1 MLLAPADPGADAE
14 ARRLRDG
21 LGGEAK
27 DARPAAPETVDALF
41 AADESLWP
49 GLAAAFRADFRA
61 LDRLLL
67 RLHYRRGAELD
78 APRRERVLRFL
89 TLGYALSGDVRY
101 LNEFL
106 WFSPDPAHP
115 YAAANG
121 LSFRENVRADGTH
134 RFPLADAAALAR
146 QLDVLRAADP
156 AAGAPRLPG
165 KVAVLGPPPAFTAL
179 HAALVRGGCA
189 PSVYDFAAPGRGWRA
204 RLKANPL
211 LRRAYYALRGV
222 RVPFRA
228 VTHPPADERTGA
240 VVARSGA
247 EVAVHQ
253 LPFIIRSNLI
263 GAFPG
268 GILNDHL
275 GVLPFVRG
283 RSSLEFSLLFGL
295 PPAATVHRVD
305 AGVDTGPLLR
315 VFVYG
320 APAAGESVATAR
332 ARVLAERDARLL
344 DVLGWLGGGG
354 ERTFPNPPEAG
365 LQYFTMHPALVRW
378 LDARVMPWR
387 AG

>member
-1 MLLAPADPGADAE
+1 MLLAPADRRADAE
-14 ARRLRDG
+14 GRRLRDG
-21 LGGEAK
+21 LGGDAEG
-27 DARPAAPETVDALF
+27 ARPAAPERVEELF

-49 GLAAAFRADFRA
+49 GLAAAFRADFRL

-67 RLHYRRGAELD
+67 RLHYRRDAELS
-78 APRRERVLRFL
+78 PERRERVLRFL

-121 LSFRENVRADGTH
+121 VTFRENVREDGTH
-134 RFPLADAAALAR
+134 RFPLADAAALAGR
-146 QLDVLRAADP
+146 VEALRAADP
-156 AAGAPRLPG
+156 PPERPRLPA
-165 KVAVLGPPPAFTAL
+165 KVAVLGPPHAFAAL

-189 PSVYDFAAPGRGWRA
+189 PAVFDFAAPGRGWRA

-222 RVPFRA
+222 RVPYRA
-228 VTHPPADERTGA
+228 VTHPPADARTGA
-240 VVARSGA
+240 VVAASGA
-247 EVAVHQ
+247 AVAVHQ
-253 LPFIIRSNLI
+253 LPFIIRPNLI
-263 GAFPG
+263 DAFPG

-283 RSSLEFSLLFGL
+283 RSSLEFSLLLGL

-315 VFVYG
+315 VFVYDAG
-320 APAAGESVATAR
+320 DAADVAALK
-332 ARVLAERDARLL
+332 ARVLAARDARLL
-344 DVLGWLGGGG
+344 EVLGWLSGGG
-354 ERTFPNPPEAG
+354 ERTFPNPPEEG
-365 LQYFTMHPALVRW
+365 LQHFSMHPALVRW
-378 LDARVMPWR
+378 LDARVLPRR
-387 AG
+387 AGA